1 MLIVVLLFSFK
12 LLQIADLCR
21 DLSAALFFSFFHP
34 KQNNLVGQYLCVCVC
49 VCHDCLQAGFD
60 DLVRFMS
67 SGPSHV
73 LLLSRVEGSATVA
86 EAWRDFIG
94 PADVEEAK
102 REKPERSVTGD
113 EK

>member
-1 MLIVVLLFSFK
+1 M
-12 LLQIADLCR
+12 
-21 DLSAALFFSFFHP
+21 
-34 KQNNLVGQYLCVCVC
+34 CVR
-49 VCHDCLQAGFD
+49 HDCLQAGFD

>member
-1 MLIVVLLFSFK
+1 MTV
-12 LLQIADLCR
+12 
-21 DLSAALFFSFFHP
+21 
-34 KQNNLVGQYLCVCVC
+34 
-49 VCHDCLQAGFD
+49 QAGFD

-86 EAWRDFIG
+86 QAWRAFIG
-94 PADVEEAK
+94 PADVEEAR

-113 EK
+113 ESAKSSDEKSVIIVATLI